1 MSNSFIKKI
10 DKKYNFKIEYKLIHN
25 KELLKS
31 RLSEIPKSSGCYLF
45 KDIDNNLLYIGKSK
59 KLRSRVSSYFN
70 NFADLTPRL
79 SLMVR
84 QITEIEIIITDSE
97 YEALNL
103 ESNLIKTNKPYFN
116 ILLKDDKKYPYL
128 CITWSEK
135 YPRIFITR
143 RRRNR
148 NNLDRYYGPYVDV
161 GLLRRTLFTIKK
173 IFPLRQRPRPVYKDR
188 TCLNYSI
195 GRCPGVC
202 QEIISSDDYKKIMK
216 QVSMIFQGRNDDLEL
231 FLQKKMS
238 QFSDD
243 LDYENAAK
251 IRDQITG
258 LRLLTESQKI
268 SIPDSSI
275 NRDIFGIVSEK
286 NVASIQIFQMRS
298 GKLIGRIGYSQKL
311 NNEDENL
318 ILQRVLEEHYM
329 NVEGVEIP
337 SEILMQ
343 YNLPKQKTLEDWL
356 TQLRKNKVKI
366 IIPKRNK
373 KHETV
378 EMVLKNAK
386 LELDRILNGIQDNE
400 SAVEDL
406 TQILELSEQPKRI
419 EGYDISHIQGSDPV
433 ASQVVFIDG
442 IPSKQHYRKYKIK
455 DPNVFIGHSDDFASI
470 YEVIYRR
477 FRKWSRFKES
487 GGDFS
492 ILNDKSNSKLDNEL
506 LSDWPDLIMI
516 DGGKGQLNAA
526 IKALKEL
533 NLEEEVAIC
542 SLAKKNEEI
551 FIPGFTKS
559 LDTDENQKGVLLLRR
574 LRDEAHRFALSFHRD
589 KRSKRMNRSQLSQ
602 ISGLGPS
609 RIRELLEHFKSIDAI
624 RIASKEEL
632 SKVKGLGKN
641 SVNDIYAVSYTH
653 LTLPTSDLV

>member
-1 MSNSFIKKI
+1 MSNSSIEKI
-10 DKKYNFKIEYKLIHN
+10 NNKYNFKIEYKLINN

-70 NFADLTPRL
+70 NYSDLTPRL

-84 QITEIEIIITDSE
+84 QITEIEIIVTDSE

-202 QEIISSDDYKKIMK
+202 QEVISSDDYKKIMK
-216 QVSMIFQGRNDDLEL
+216 QVSMIFQGRNDDLEI
-231 FLQKKMS
+231 FLQKKML
-238 QFSDD
+238 QFSND

-251 IRDQITG
+251 IRDQISG
-258 LRLLTESQKI
+258 LKLLTESQKI

-318 ILQRVLEEHYM
+318 ILQKILEEHYM
-329 NVEGVEIP
+329 NVEAVEIP
-337 SEILMQ
+337 SEILIQ
-343 YNLPKQKTLEDWL
+343 YNLPKQATIEDWL
-356 TQLRKNKVKI
+356 TELRKKKVKI
-366 IIPKRNK
+366 LIPKRNK

-400 SAVEDL
+400 SSVEDL

-419 EGYDISHIQGSDPV
+419 EGYDISHIQGRDPV

-470 YEVIYRR
+470 YEVIHRR
-477 FRKWSRFKES
+477 FKKWSRFKKS

-492 ILNDKSNSKLDNEL
+492 ILNDKTNSKLDNEL

-533 NLEEEVAIC
+533 NLEEEVTIC

-574 LRDEAHRFALSFHRD
+574 VRDEAHRFALSFHRD

-624 RIASKEEL
+624 RIASKEDL

-641 SVNDIYAVSYTH
+641 SVNDIYEYFNE
-653 LTLPTSDLV
+653 L

>member
-1 MSNSFIKKI
+1 MSNSSIEKI
-10 DKKYNFKIEYKLIHN
+10 NNKYNFKIEYKLINN

-70 NFADLTPRL
+70 NYSDLTPRL

-84 QITEIEIIITDSE
+84 QITEIEIIVTDSE

-202 QEIISSDDYKKIMK
+202 QEVISSDDYKKIMK
-216 QVSMIFQGRNDDLEL
+216 QVSMIFQGRNDDLEI
-231 FLQKKMS
+231 FLQKKML
-238 QFSDD
+238 QFSND

-251 IRDQITG
+251 IRDQISG
-258 LRLLTESQKI
+258 LKLLTESQKI

-318 ILQRVLEEHYM
+318 ILQKILEEHYM
-329 NVEGVEIP
+329 NVEAVEIP
-337 SEILMQ
+337 SEILIQ
-343 YNLPKQKTLEDWL
+343 YNLPKQATIEDWL
-356 TQLRKNKVKI
+356 TELRKKKVKI
-366 IIPKRNK
+366 LIPKRNK

-400 SAVEDL
+400 SSIEDL
-406 TQILELSEQPKRI
+406 AQILELSEQPKRI

-455 DPNVFIGHSDDFASI
+455 DPNVVVGHSDDFASI
-470 YEVIYRR
+470 YEVIHRR
-477 FRKWSRFKES
+477 FKKWSRFKKS

-492 ILNDKSNSKLDNEL
+492 ILNDKTNSKLDNEL

-533 NLEEEVAIC
+533 NLEEEVTIC

-574 LRDEAHRFALSFHRD
+574 IRDEAHRFALSFHRD

-624 RIASKEEL
+624 RIASKEDL

-641 SVNDIYAVSYTH
+641 SVNDIYEYFNE
-653 LTLPTSDLV
+653 L

>member
-1 MSNSFIKKI
+1 MSNSSIEKI
-10 DKKYNFKIEYKLIHN
+10 NNKYNFKIEYKLINN

-70 NFADLTPRL
+70 NYSDLTPRL

-84 QITEIEIIITDSE
+84 QITEIEIIVTDSE

-202 QEIISSDDYKKIMK
+202 QEVISSDDYKKIMK
-216 QVSMIFQGRNDDLEL
+216 QVSMIFQGRNDDLEI
-231 FLQKKMS
+231 FLQKKML
-238 QFSDD
+238 QFSND

-251 IRDQITG
+251 IRDQISG
-258 LRLLTESQKI
+258 LKLLTESQKI

-318 ILQRVLEEHYM
+318 ILQKILEEHYM
-329 NVEGVEIP
+329 NVEPVEIP
-337 SEILMQ
+337 SEILIQ
-343 YNLPKQKTLEDWL
+343 YNLPKQATIEDWL
-356 TQLRKNKVKI
+356 TELRKKKVKI
-366 IIPKRNK
+366 LIPKRNK

-400 SAVEDL
+400 SSIEDL
-406 TQILELSEQPKRI
+406 AQILELSEQPKRI

-442 IPSKQHYRKYKIK
+442 LPSKQHYRKYKIK

-470 YEVIYRR
+470 YEVIHRR
-477 FRKWSRFKES
+477 FKKWSKFKKS

-492 ILNDKSNSKLDNEL
+492 ILNDKTNSKLDNEL

-533 NLEEEVAIC
+533 NLEEEVTIC

-574 LRDEAHRFALSFHRD
+574 VRDEAHRFALSFHRD

-624 RIASKEEL
+624 RIASKEDL

-641 SVNDIYAVSYTH
+641 SVNDIYEYFH
-653 LTLPTSDLV
+653 EL

>member
-1 MSNSFIKKI
+1 MSNSSIEKI
-10 DKKYNFKIEYKLIHN
+10 NNKYNFKIEYKLINN

-70 NFADLTPRL
+70 NYSDLTPRL

-84 QITEIEIIITDSE
+84 QITEIEIIVTDSE

-202 QEIISSDDYKKIMK
+202 QEVISSDDYKKIMK
-216 QVSMIFQGRNDDLEL
+216 QVSMIFQGRNDDLEI
-231 FLQKKMS
+231 FLQKKML
-238 QFSDD
+238 QFSND

-251 IRDQITG
+251 IRDQISG
-258 LRLLTESQKI
+258 LKLLTESQKI

-318 ILQRVLEEHYM
+318 ILQKILEEHYM
-329 NVEGVEIP
+329 NVEPVEIP
-337 SEILMQ
+337 SEILIQ
-343 YNLPKQKTLEDWL
+343 YNLPKQATIEDWL
-356 TQLRKNKVKI
+356 TELRKKKVKI
-366 IIPKRNK
+366 LIPKRNK

-400 SAVEDL
+400 SSIEDL
-406 TQILELSEQPKRI
+406 AQILELSEQPKRI

-470 YEVIYRR
+470 YEVIHRR
-477 FRKWSRFKES
+477 FKKWSRFKKS

-492 ILNDKSNSKLDNEL
+492 ILNDKTNSKLDNEL

-533 NLEEEVAIC
+533 NLEEEVTIC

-574 LRDEAHRFALSFHRD
+574 VRDEAHRFALSFHRD

-624 RIASKEEL
+624 RIASKEDL
-632 SKVKGLGKN
+632 SKVKGLGNQWIRTIKN
-641 SVNDIYAVSYTH
+641 KRIA
-653 LTLPTSDLV
+653 

>member
-1 MSNSFIKKI
+1 MSNASIETI
-10 DKKYNFKIEYKLIHN
+10 NNKYNFKIEYKLINN

-70 NFADLTPRL
+70 NFSDLTPRL

-84 QITEIEIIITDSE
+84 QITEIEIIVTDSE

-202 QEIISSDDYKKIMK
+202 QEVISSDDYKKIMK
-216 QVSMIFQGRNDDLEL
+216 QVSMIFQGRNDDLEI
-231 FLQKKMS
+231 FLQNKML
-238 QFSDD
+238 QFSND

-251 IRDQITG
+251 IRDQISG
-258 LRLLTESQKI
+258 LKLLTESQKI

-275 NRDIFGIVSEK
+275 NRDIFGIVSKK

-337 SEILMQ
+337 SEILIQ
-343 YNLPKQKTLEDWL
+343 YNLPKQTTIEDWL
-356 TQLRKNKVKI
+356 TELRKKKVKI

-400 SAVEDL
+400 SSIEDL
-406 TQILELSEQPKRI
+406 AQILELSEQPKRI
-419 EGYDISHIQGSDPV
+419 EGYDISHIQGTDPV

-455 DPNVFIGHSDDFASI
+455 DPNVFIGHSDDFASL
-470 YEVIYRR
+470 YEVIHRR
-477 FRKWSRFKES
+477 FRKWSIFKKS

-533 NLEEEVAIC
+533 NLEEEVTIC

-574 LRDEAHRFALSFHRD
+574 IRDEAHRFALSFHRD

-609 RIRELLEHFKSIDAI
+609 RIRELLAHFKSIDAI
-624 RIASKEEL
+624 RIATKEDL

-641 SVNDIYAVSYTH
+641 SVNDIYEYFH
-653 LTLPTSDLV
+653 EL

>member
-1 MSNSFIKKI
+1 MSNSSIEKI
-10 DKKYNFKIEYKLIHN
+10 DNKYNFKIEYKLIKN

-70 NFADLTPRL
+70 NYSDLTPRL

-84 QITEIEIIITDSE
+84 QITEIEIIVTDSE

-135 YPRIFITR
+135 YPRIYITR

-202 QEIISSDDYKKIMK
+202 QEVISSDDYKKIMK
-216 QVSMIFQGRNDDLEL
+216 QVSMIFQGRNDDLEI
-231 FLQKKMS
+231 FLQKKML
-238 QFSDD
+238 QFSND

-251 IRDQITG
+251 IRDQISG
-258 LRLLTESQKI
+258 LKLLTESQKI

-286 NVASIQIFQMRS
+286 NVASIQLFQMRS

-318 ILQRVLEEHYM
+318 ILQKILEEHYV
-329 NVEGVEIP
+329 NVEAVEIP
-337 SEILMQ
+337 SEILIQ
-343 YNLPKQKTLEDWL
+343 YNLPKQATIEDWL
-356 TQLRKNKVKI
+356 TDLRKKKVKI
-366 IIPKRNK
+366 LIPKRNK

-386 LELDRILNGIQDNE
+386 LELDRIINGIQDNE
-400 SAVEDL
+400 SSIEDL
-406 TQILELSEQPKRI
+406 AQILELSEQPKRI

-455 DPNVFIGHSDDFASI
+455 DPNVFVGHSDDFASI
-470 YEVIYRR
+470 YEVIHRR
-477 FRKWSRFKES
+477 FKKWSRFKGN

-492 ILNDKSNSKLDNEL
+492 ILNDKTNSKLDNEL

-533 NLEEEVAIC
+533 NLEEEITIC

-574 LRDEAHRFALSFHRD
+574 VRDEAHRFALSFHRD

-609 RIRELLEHFKSIDAI
+609 RIRELLEHFKSVDAI
-624 RIASKEEL
+624 RIASKEDL

-641 SVNDIYAVSYTH
+641 SVNDIYEYFNE
-653 LTLPTSDLV
+653 L

>member
-1 MSNSFIKKI
+1 MSNSSIEKI
-10 DKKYNFKIEYKLIHN
+10 DNKYNFKIEYKLINN

-70 NFADLTPRL
+70 NYSDLTPRL

-84 QITEIEIIITDSE
+84 QITEIEIIVTDSE

-202 QEIISSDDYKKIMK
+202 QEVISSDDYKKIMK
-216 QVSMIFQGRNDDLEL
+216 QVSMIFQGRNDDLEI
-231 FLQKKMS
+231 FLQKKML
-238 QFSDD
+238 QFSND

-251 IRDQITG
+251 IRDQISG
-258 LRLLTESQKI
+258 LKLLTESQKI

-275 NRDIFGIVSEK
+275 NRDIFGIVSKK

-318 ILQRVLEEHYM
+318 ILQKILEEHYM
-329 NVEGVEIP
+329 NVEAVEIP
-337 SEILMQ
+337 SEILIQ
-343 YNLPKQKTLEDWL
+343 YNLPKQATIEDWL
-356 TQLRKNKVKI
+356 TELRKKKVKI

-400 SAVEDL
+400 SSIEDL
-406 TQILELSEQPKRI
+406 AQILELSEQPKRI

-455 DPNVFIGHSDDFASI
+455 DPNVFVGHSDDFASI
-470 YEVIYRR
+470 YEVIHRR
-477 FRKWSRFKES
+477 FKKWSRFKKS

-492 ILNDKSNSKLDNEL
+492 ILNDKINSKLDNEL

-533 NLEEEVAIC
+533 NLEEEVTIC

-574 LRDEAHRFALSFHRD
+574 VRDEAHRFALSFHRE

-624 RIASKEEL
+624 RIASKEDL

-641 SVNDIYAVSYTH
+641 SVNDIYEYFNE
-653 LTLPTSDLV
+653 L

>member
-1 MSNSFIKKI
+1 MSNSSIEKI
-10 DKKYNFKIEYKLIHN
+10 NNKYNFKIEYKLINN
-25 KELLKS
+25 KDLLKS

-45 KDIDNNLLYIGKSK
+45 KDIDSNLLYIGKSK

-70 NFADLTPRL
+70 NFSDLTPRL

-84 QITEIEIIITDSE
+84 QITEIEIIVTDSE

-202 QEIISSDDYKKIMK
+202 QEVISSDDYKKIMK
-216 QVSMIFQGRNDDLEL
+216 QVSMIFQGRNDDLEI
-231 FLQKKMS
+231 FLQKKML
-238 QFSDD
+238 QFSND

-251 IRDQITG
+251 IRDQISG
-258 LRLLTESQKI
+258 LKLLTESQKI

-318 ILQRVLEEHYM
+318 ILQKILEEHYM
-329 NVEGVEIP
+329 NVEPVEIP
-337 SEILMQ
+337 SEILIQ
-343 YNLPKQKTLEDWL
+343 YNLPKQATIEDWL
-356 TQLRKNKVKI
+356 TELRKKKVKI
-366 IIPKRNK
+366 LIPKRNK

-400 SAVEDL
+400 SSIEDL
-406 TQILELSEQPKRI
+406 AQILELSEQPKRI

-442 IPSKQHYRKYKIK
+442 IPSKQDYRKYKIK
-455 DPNVFIGHSDDFASI
+455 DPNVFVGHSDDFASI
-470 YEVIYRR
+470 YEVIHRR
-477 FRKWSRFKES
+477 FKKWSRFKKS

-492 ILNDKSNSKLDNEL
+492 ILNDKTNSKLDNEL

-533 NLEEEVAIC
+533 NLEEEVTIC

-574 LRDEAHRFALSFHRD
+574 VRDEAHRFALSFHRD

-624 RIASKEEL
+624 RIASKEDL

-641 SVNDIYAVSYTH
+641 SVNDIYEYFNE
-653 LTLPTSDLV
+653 L

>member
-1 MSNSFIKKI
+1 MSNSSIEKI
-10 DKKYNFKIEYKLIHN
+10 DNKYNFKIEYKLINN

-70 NFADLTPRL
+70 NYSDLTPRL

-84 QITEIEIIITDSE
+84 QITEIEIIVTDSE

-202 QEIISSDDYKKIMK
+202 QEVISSDDYKKIMK
-216 QVSMIFQGRNDDLEL
+216 QVSMIFQGRNDDLEI
-231 FLQKKMS
+231 FLQKKML
-238 QFSDD
+238 QFSND

-251 IRDQITG
+251 IRDQISG
-258 LRLLTESQKI
+258 LKLLTESQKI

-318 ILQRVLEEHYM
+318 ILQRILEEHYM

-337 SEILMQ
+337 SEILIQ
-343 YNLPKQKTLEDWL
+343 YKLPKQATIEDWL
-356 TQLRKNKVKI
+356 TELRKKKVKI
-366 IIPKRNK
+366 LIPKRNK

-400 SAVEDL
+400 SSIEDL
-406 TQILELSEQPKRI
+406 AQILELSEQPKRI

-455 DPNVFIGHSDDFASI
+455 DPNVFVGHSDDFASI
-470 YEVIYRR
+470 YEVIHRR
-477 FRKWSRFKES
+477 FKKWSRFKKS

-492 ILNDKSNSKLDNEL
+492 ILNDKTNSKLDNEL

-533 NLEEEVAIC
+533 NLEEEVTIC

-574 LRDEAHRFALSFHRD
+574 VRDEAHRFALSFHRD

-624 RIASKEEL
+624 RIASKEDL

-641 SVNDIYAVSYTH
+641 SVNDIYEYFNE
-653 LTLPTSDLV
+653 L

>member
-1 MSNSFIKKI
+1 MSNSSIEKI
-10 DKKYNFKIEYKLIHN
+10 DNKYNFKIEYKLINN

-70 NFADLTPRL
+70 NYSDLTPRL

-84 QITEIEIIITDSE
+84 QITEIEIIVTDSE

-202 QEIISSDDYKKIMK
+202 QEVISSDDYKKIMK
-216 QVSMIFQGRNDDLEL
+216 QVSMIFQGRNDDLEI
-231 FLQKKMS
+231 FLQKKML
-238 QFSDD
+238 QFSND

-251 IRDQITG
+251 IRDQISG
-258 LRLLTESQKI
+258 LKLLTESQKI

-329 NVEGVEIP
+329 NVEAVEIP
-337 SEILMQ
+337 SEILIQ
-343 YNLPKQKTLEDWL
+343 YKLPKQTTIEDWL
-356 TQLRKNKVKI
+356 TELRKKKVKI
-366 IIPKRNK
+366 LIPKRNK

-400 SAVEDL
+400 SSIEDL
-406 TQILELSEQPKRI
+406 AQILELSEQPKRI

-455 DPNVFIGHSDDFASI
+455 DPNVFVGHSDDFASI
-470 YEVIYRR
+470 YEVIHRR
-477 FRKWSRFKES
+477 FKKWSRFKKS

-492 ILNDKSNSKLDNEL
+492 ILNDKTNSKLDNEL

-533 NLEEEVAIC
+533 NLEEEVTIC

-574 LRDEAHRFALSFHRD
+574 VRDEAHRFALSFHRD

-624 RIASKEEL
+624 RIASKEDL

-641 SVNDIYAVSYTH
+641 SVNDIYEYFNE
-653 LTLPTSDLV
+653 L

>member
-1 MSNSFIKKI
+1 MSNSSIEKI
-10 DKKYNFKIEYKLIHN
+10 NNKYNFKIEYKLINN

-70 NFADLTPRL
+70 NYSDLTPRL

-84 QITEIEIIITDSE
+84 QITEIEIIVTDSE

-202 QEIISSDDYKKIMK
+202 QEVISSDDYKKIMK
-216 QVSMIFQGRNDDLEL
+216 QVSMIFQGRNDDLEI
-231 FLQKKMS
+231 FLQKKML
-238 QFSDD
+238 QFSND

-251 IRDQITG
+251 IRDQISG
-258 LRLLTESQKI
+258 LKLLTESQKI

-318 ILQRVLEEHYM
+318 ILQKILEEHYM
-329 NVEGVEIP
+329 NVEPVEIP
-337 SEILMQ
+337 SEILIQ
-343 YNLPKQKTLEDWL
+343 YNLPKQATIEDWL
-356 TQLRKNKVKI
+356 TELRKKKVKI
-366 IIPKRNK
+366 LIPKRNK

-400 SAVEDL
+400 SSIEDL
-406 TQILELSEQPKRI
+406 AQILELSEQPKRI

-442 IPSKQHYRKYKIK
+442 VPSKQHYRKYKIK
-455 DPNVFIGHSDDFASI
+455 DPNVFVGHSDDFASI
-470 YEVIYRR
+470 YEVIHRR
-477 FRKWSRFKES
+477 FKKWSRFKKS

-492 ILNDKSNSKLDNEL
+492 ILNDKTNSKLDNEL

-533 NLEEEVAIC
+533 NLEEEVTIC

-574 LRDEAHRFALSFHRD
+574 VRDEAHRFALSFHRD

-624 RIASKEEL
+624 RIASKEDL

-641 SVNDIYAVSYTH
+641 SVNDIYEYFNE
-653 LTLPTSDLV
+653 L

>member
-10 DKKYNFKIEYKLIHN
+10 DKKYNFKIEYKLINN
-25 KELLKS
+25 KDLLKS

-231 FLQKKMS
+231 FLQTKMS

-492 ILNDKSNSKLDNEL
+492 ILNDKTNSKLDNEL

-641 SVNDIYAVSYTH
+641 SVNDIYEYFH
-653 LTLPTSDLV
+653 EL

>member
-1 MSNSFIKKI
+1 MSNSSIEKI
-10 DKKYNFKIEYKLIHN
+10 NNKYNFKIEYKLINN
-25 KELLKS
+25 KEFLKS

-70 NFADLTPRL
+70 NYSDLTPRL

-84 QITEIEIIITDSE
+84 QITEIEIIVTDSE

-103 ESNLIKTNKPYFN
+103 ESNLIKANKPYFN

-202 QEIISSDDYKKIMK
+202 QEVISSDDYKKTMK
-216 QVSMIFQGRNDDLEL
+216 QVSMIFQGRNDDLEI
-231 FLQKKMS
+231 FLQKKML
-238 QFSDD
+238 QFSND

-251 IRDQITG
+251 IRDQISG
-258 LRLLTESQKI
+258 LKLLTESQKI

-318 ILQRVLEEHYM
+318 ILQKILEEHYM
-329 NVEGVEIP
+329 NVEPVEIP
-337 SEILMQ
+337 SEILIQ
-343 YNLPKQKTLEDWL
+343 YNLPKQATIEDWL
-356 TQLRKNKVKI
+356 TELRKKKVKI
-366 IIPKRNK
+366 LIPKRNK

-386 LELDRILNGIQDNE
+386 LELDRILNGIKDNE
-400 SAVEDL
+400 SSIEDL
-406 TQILELSEQPKRI
+406 AQILELSEQPKRI

-455 DPNVFIGHSDDFASI
+455 DPNVFVGHSDDFASI
-470 YEVIYRR
+470 YEVIHRR
-477 FRKWSRFKES
+477 FKKWSRFKKS

-492 ILNDKSNSKLDNEL
+492 ILNDKTNSKLENEL

-533 NLEEEVAIC
+533 NLEEEVTIC

-551 FIPGFTKS
+551 FIPGFSKS

-574 LRDEAHRFALSFHRD
+574 VRDEAHRFALSFHRD

-624 RIASKEEL
+624 RIASKEDL

-641 SVNDIYAVSYTH
+641 SVNDIYEYFNE
-653 LTLPTSDLV
+653 L

>member
-1 MSNSFIKKI
+1 MSNYSIEAI
-10 DKKYNFKIEYKLIHN
+10 DNKYNFKIEYKLINN

-70 NFADLTPRL
+70 NYSDLTPRL

-84 QITEIEIIITDSE
+84 QITEIEIIVTDSE

-202 QEIISSDDYKKIMK
+202 QEVISSDDYKKIMK
-216 QVSMIFQGRNDDLEL
+216 QVSMIFQGRNDDLEI
-231 FLQKKMS
+231 FLQKKML
-238 QFSDD
+238 QFSND

-251 IRDQITG
+251 IRDQISG
-258 LRLLTESQKI
+258 LKLLTESQKI

-318 ILQRVLEEHYM
+318 ILQKILEEHYM
-329 NVEGVEIP
+329 NVEPVEIP
-337 SEILMQ
+337 SEILIQ
-343 YNLPKQKTLEDWL
+343 YNLPKQATIEDWL
-356 TQLRKNKVKI
+356 TELRKKKVKI
-366 IIPKRNK
+366 LIPKRNK

-400 SAVEDL
+400 SSIEDL
-406 TQILELSEQPKRI
+406 AQILELSEQPKRI

-455 DPNVFIGHSDDFASI
+455 DPNVFVGHSDDFASI
-470 YEVIYRR
+470 YEVIHRR
-477 FRKWSRFKES
+477 FKKWSRFKKS

-492 ILNDKSNSKLDNEL
+492 ILNDKTNSKLDNEL

-533 NLEEEVAIC
+533 NLEEEVTIC

-574 LRDEAHRFALSFHRD
+574 VRDEAHRFALSFHRD

-624 RIASKEEL
+624 RIASKEDL

-641 SVNDIYAVSYTH
+641 SVNDIYEYFNE
-653 LTLPTSDLV
+653 L

>member
-1 MSNSFIKKI
+1 MSNSSIETI
-10 DKKYNFKIEYKLIHN
+10 DNKYNFKIEYKLINN
-25 KELLKS
+25 KDLLKS

-70 NFADLTPRL
+70 NYSDLTPRL

-202 QEIISSDDYKKIMK
+202 QEVISSDDYKKIMK
-216 QVSMIFQGRNDDLEL
+216 QVSMIFQGRNDDLEI
-231 FLQKKMS
+231 FLQKKML
-238 QFSDD
+238 QFSND

-251 IRDQITG
+251 IRDQISG
-258 LRLLTESQKI
+258 LKLLTESQKI

-318 ILQRVLEEHYM
+318 ILQKILEEHYM
-329 NVEGVEIP
+329 NVEPVEIP
-337 SEILMQ
+337 SEILIQ
-343 YNLPKQKTLEDWL
+343 YNLPKQATIEEWL
-356 TQLRKNKVKI
+356 TELRKKKVKI
-366 IIPKRNK
+366 LIPKRNK

-400 SAVEDL
+400 SSIEDL
-406 TQILELSEQPKRI
+406 AQILELSEQPKRI

-455 DPNVFIGHSDDFASI
+455 NPNVFVGHSDDFASI
-470 YEVIYRR
+470 YEVIHRR
-477 FRKWSRFKES
+477 FKKWSRFKKS

-492 ILNDKSNSKLDNEL
+492 ILNDKTNSKLDNEL

-533 NLEEEVAIC
+533 NLEEEVTIC

-551 FIPGFTKS
+551 FIPGFTRS

-574 LRDEAHRFALSFHRD
+574 VRDEAHRFALSFHRD

-624 RIASKEEL
+624 RIASKEDL

-641 SVNDIYAVSYTH
+641 SVNDIYEYFNE
-653 LTLPTSDLV
+653 L

>member
-1 MSNSFIKKI
+1 MSISSLETI
-10 DKKYNFKIEYKLIHN
+10 DNKYNFKIEYKLINN

-70 NFADLTPRL
+70 NFSDLTPRL

-84 QITEIEIIITDSE
+84 QITEIEIIVTDSE

-202 QEIISSDDYKKIMK
+202 QEVISSDDYKKIMK
-216 QVSMIFQGRNDDLEL
+216 QVSMIFQGRNDDLEI
-231 FLQKKMS
+231 FLQKKML
-238 QFSDD
+238 QFSND

-251 IRDQITG
+251 IRDQISG
-258 LRLLTESQKI
+258 LKLLTESQKI

-286 NVASIQIFQMRS
+286 NIASIQIFQMRS

-318 ILQRVLEEHYM
+318 ILQKILEEHYM
-329 NVEGVEIP
+329 NVEPVEIP
-337 SEILMQ
+337 SEILIQ
-343 YNLPKQKTLEDWL
+343 YNLPKQATIEDWL
-356 TQLRKNKVKI
+356 TELRKKKVKI
-366 IIPKRNK
+366 LIPKRNK

-400 SAVEDL
+400 SSIEDL
-406 TQILELSEQPKRI
+406 AQILELSEQPKRI

-470 YEVIYRR
+470 YEVIHRR
-477 FRKWSRFKES
+477 FKKWSRFKKS

-492 ILNDKSNSKLDNEL
+492 ILNDKTNSKLDNEL

-533 NLEEEVAIC
+533 NLEEEVTIC

-574 LRDEAHRFALSFHRD
+574 VRDEAHRFALSFHRD

-624 RIASKEEL
+624 RIASKEDL

-641 SVNDIYAVSYTH
+641 SVNDIYEYFNE
-653 LTLPTSDLV
+653 L